1 MRPGKII
8 KNRSRLVF
16 GQLYIYTTVYCV
28 RVLSVWKQNPAREPR
43 TTRVKLAAGPLAAAY
58 VTGDEQGKG
67 APSHTRVLA
76 CCSTATGWG
85 VLCFLGLRSYSLE
98 AGVSVMLI
106 LGTRHWHSTQVAPA
120 QPRCFVVTVHF
131 ILGHDP
137 TMAVWA
143 NLRRLAM
150 STLVTGSSRSAVGDW
165 VT

>member
-43 TTRVKLAAGPLAAAY
+43 TTRVKL
-58 VTGDEQGKG
+58 
-67 APSHTRVLA
+67 TRVLA